1 MPNYLFLTFFAVLL
15 QHIILNIIQDIRQLE
30 IIQSALKNSSLAFV
44 PTMGAL
50 HDGHLELVK
59 KAKQCADHVIVS
71 IFVNP
76 LQFNNQ
82 EDLQKYPR
90 SIENDCK
97 LLESVNCDFL
107 YLPSQIEIYPDSFQ
121 PIELDLKGIDNQLEG
136 EFRPGHFDGVVQVLY
151 RLFSIVKPTIA
162 LFGLKDF
169 QQCVVVNKLKEAFFP
184 DIEIM
189 LMPTVRNESGLA
201 LSSRNERL
209 SGDGRVKAASIFKA
223 LKVAKESFP
232 HYNPVEIE
240 NLVKSYLI
248 KNGFEVDYV
257 SIVEVNSFQKAKVW
271 ELDRNYLI
279 LTAVF
284 IEGVRLI
291 DNLMLNK

>member
-1 MPNYLFLTFFAVLL
+1 M
-15 QHIILNIIQDIRQLE
+15 NIIRDLQQLE
-30 IIQSALKNSSLAFV
+30 IIQRDIKNSSLAFV

-59 KAKQCADHVIVS
+59 KAKQCADFVIVS

-82 EDLQKYPR
+82 EDLKKYPR
-90 SIENDCK
+90 NIENDCK

-121 PIELDLKGIDNQLEG
+121 PIKLDLKGIDNHLEG

-151 RLFSIVKPTIA
+151 RLFSIVKPTVA

-169 QQCVVVNKLKEAFFP
+169 QQCIVVNKLKEAFFP
-184 DIEIM
+184 NLEI
-189 LMPTVRNESGLA
+189 LLVPTVRNEKGLA

-209 SGDGRVKAASIFKA
+209 SSEGRLKAGSIFKA
-223 LKVAKESFP
+223 LTLAQESFP
-232 HYNPVEIE
+232 EFKPEEIE

-257 SIVEVNSFQKAKVW
+257 AIVEVNSFQKATVW
-271 ELDRNYLI
+271 EIDRNYLI

-284 IEGVRLI
+284 FEGVRLI

>member
-1 MPNYLFLTFFAVLL
+1 LK
-15 QHIILNIIQDIRQLE
+15 ILRDIQQLE
-30 IIQSALKNSSLAFV
+30 IIQKAIQNSSLAFV

-50 HDGHLELVK
+50 HDGHLDLVK
-59 KAKQCADHVIVS
+59 KAKQCADYVIVS

-90 SIENDCK
+90 NIENDCR

-107 YLPSQIEIYPDSFQ
+107 YLPSQEEVYPESFA
-121 PIELDLKGIDNQLEG
+121 PVLLDLGGVENELEG

-151 RLFSIVKPTIA
+151 RLFSIVQPKIA

-169 QQCVVVNKLKEAFFP
+169 QQCIVVNKLKEAFFP
-184 DIEIM
+184 NLEI
-189 LMPTVRNESGLA
+189 LLVPTVRDKDGLA

-209 SGDGRVKAASIFKA
+209 SKEGRESATHIFKA
-223 LKVAKESFP
+223 LNMAKENFP
-232 HYNPVEIE
+232 HFNPTEIE
-240 NLVKSYLI
+240 NLVKDYLLA
-248 KNGFEVDYV
+248 NNFQVDYV
-257 SIVEVNSFQKAKVW
+257 SIVEVNSFQKTNVW

-284 IEGVRLI
+284 LEGVRLI
-291 DNLMLNK
+291 DNLLLNN